1 MINLSK
7 LNKEDLDLLNKLIET
22 KDDNIFV
29 NSLYNTYFDYLTYL
43 DNDEISNFNESKDI
57 FLSSLGLDLNDK
69 YTLNKLN
76 EFEVF
81 NVKELDVD
89 SFKKDKY
96 YKDIN
101 PKEVKIKIH
110 QNTYHL
116 YYKYYKPFNYFI
128 YDEIKT
134 KDNDYKE
141 INSLGYFSSSFKYL
155 ALDKND
161 ETWMSI
167 IPHEINTMKEDIKK
181 INGNVVIYGLGL
193 GYFIYLLS
201 LKEEVNKIIVIEK
214 DKEII
219 NIFKEYIFKLF
230 NKNCQNKIIV
240 KEDDAFKFNETKLIN
255 NKYIDKDIN
264 LLINY
269 AYIDI
274 YHNPLDA
281 LPSYIRFIQNEY
293 KNNEIT
299 YFYWIEE
306 SIICYIRR
314 IIISIFEEA
323 LSSYDDKDYIDND
336 DYLNNYI
343 NKLYRYLK
351 NLNFNSYNDISSI
364 LTKEKI
370 KEICKD
376 LK

>member
-1 MINLSK
+1 
-7 LNKEDLDLLNKLIET
+7 
-22 KDDNIFV
+22 
-29 NSLYNTYFDYLTYL
+29 
-43 DNDEISNFNESKDI
+43 
-57 FLSSLGLDLNDK
+57 
-69 YTLNKLN
+69 
-76 EFEVF
+76 
-81 NVKELDVD
+81 
-89 SFKKDKY
+89 
-96 YKDIN
+96 
-101 PKEVKIKIH
+101 
-110 QNTYHL
+110 
-116 YYKYYKPFNYFI
+116 
-128 YDEIKT
+128 
-134 KDNDYKE
+134 
-141 INSLGYFSSSFKYL
+141 
-155 ALDKND
+155 
-161 ETWMSI
+161 MSI
-167 IPHEINTMKEDIKK
+167 IPHEINTMKEGIKK

-230 NKNCQNKIIV
+230 NKNSQNKIIV
-240 KEDDAFKFNETKLIN
+240 KEDDAFKFNETKLMN

-264 LLINY
+264 IIINY

-336 DYLNNYI
+336 DYLNNFI

-351 NLNFNSYNDISSI
+351 NLNFNSHNDISSL

>member
-22 KDDNIFV
+22 KGDNIFV

-57 FLSSLGLDLNDK
+57 FLNSLGLDLNDK

-101 PKEVKIKIH
+101 PKEVKIKIY

-230 NKNCQNKIIV
+230 NKNSQNKIIV

-255 NKYIDKDIN
+255 NKYIDKDVNII
-264 LLINY
+264 INY

-323 LSSYDDKDYIDND
+323 LSSFDDKDYIDND
-336 DYLNNYI
+336 DYLNNFI

-351 NLNFNSYNDISSI
+351 NLNFNSYNDISSL

>member
-22 KDDNIFV
+22 KGDNIFV

-57 FLSSLGLDLNDK
+57 FLNSLGLDLNDK

-101 PKEVKIKIH
+101 PKEVKIKIY

-230 NKNCQNKIIV
+230 NKNSQNKIIV

-255 NKYIDKDIN
+255 NKYIDKDVNII
-264 LLINY
+264 INY

-336 DYLNNYI
+336 DYLNNFI

-351 NLNFNSYNDISSI
+351 NLNFNSYNDISSL

>member
-1 MINLSK
+1 
-7 LNKEDLDLLNKLIET
+7 
-22 KDDNIFV
+22 
-29 NSLYNTYFDYLTYL
+29 
-43 DNDEISNFNESKDI
+43 
-57 FLSSLGLDLNDK
+57 
-69 YTLNKLN
+69 
-76 EFEVF
+76 
-81 NVKELDVD
+81 
-89 SFKKDKY
+89 
-96 YKDIN
+96 
-101 PKEVKIKIH
+101 
-110 QNTYHL
+110 
-116 YYKYYKPFNYFI
+116 
-128 YDEIKT
+128 
-134 KDNDYKE
+134 
-141 INSLGYFSSSFKYL
+141 
-155 ALDKND
+155 
-161 ETWMSI
+161 MSI
-167 IPHEINTMKEDIKK
+167 IPHEINTMKEGIKK

-230 NKNCQNKIIV
+230 NKNSQNKIIV

-255 NKYIDKDIN
+255 NKYIDKDVNII
-264 LLINY
+264 INY

-323 LSSYDDKDYIDND
+323 LSSFDDKDYIDND
-336 DYLNNYI
+336 DYLNNFI

-351 NLNFNSYNDISSI
+351 KLNFNSYNDISSL